1 MKISARNLIKGSVV
15 KIVLGALN
23 AEVTLDVGGGL
34 EIVSQISMG
43 SVERL
48 QLAVGKP
55 AYAVIKVDSVLIAVD
70 D

>member
-1 MKISARNLIKGSVV
+1 MKISARNLIKGTIQ
-15 KIVLGALN
+15 KIVTGALN

-34 EIVSQISMG
+34 EIVSQISLG

-48 QLAVGKP
+48 ELAVGKS